1 MAPVATTERD
11 NVTTAP
17 VKPVVTQKVFNPFY
31 SPPSG
36 DDGNESYK
44 YADLKVG
51 TSFLN
56 TSSTSLKKHLFL
68 QPSFPELSWEPLKE
82 VEFVDRGLS
91 ADPTKGSLF
100 RAASKVT
107 HLTPAIGTE
116 ILGIDLRQ
124 LSDTQKDEL

>member
-11 NVTTAP
+11 NVTEAP
-17 VKPVVTQKVFNPFY
+17 LKPVFNPFY
-31 SPPSG
+31 SPPSV

-44 YADLKVG
+44 YANLKVRLQL
-51 TSFLN
+51 SNLYRL
-56 TSSTSLKKHLFL
+56 SLLYPS
-68 QPSFPELSWEPLKE
+68 QPSFPKLSWEPLEE
-82 VEFVDRGLS
+82 VEVVDRGLS
-91 ADPTKGSLF
+91 ADPTKTNLF

-124 LSDTQKDEL
+124 LSITQKDEL